1 MARKQGFVWDWEA
14 GDKKLG
20 ASADKVYMKTSV
32 PRPRPEAMDTVDK
45 NVITL
50 WEKQLYKGEATIK
63 A

>member
-1 MARKQGFVWDWEA
+1 
-14 GDKKLG
+14 
-20 ASADKVYMKTSV
+20 MKTSV

-50 WEKQLYKGEATIK
+50 WEKQLYKREATIK

>member
-1 MARKQGFVWDWEA
+1 
-14 GDKKLG
+14 
-20 ASADKVYMKTSV
+20 MKTSV

-63 A
+63 AKMNELMLGFDRLLAWQVGPFPR